1 MKEGLRSGKFK
12 VEKEK
17 GSLKQT
23 VVGNKG
29 DEETPHLVLDGGDG
43 PEFDHVG
50 ETGNGGGVVERKKV
64 NGQVPI
70 VGRVLRSRVVANGG
84 GEGVG
89 ETGKKRRLV
98 DNGDDKKG
106 KEEKVGGQ
114 VGIAGR
120 VLRSRTVVNGG
131 GVKVE
136 SDGGEMEDV
145 GVVEKRK
152 RRRLVK
158 KGENVVDDG
167 LEKKKGKEEGDGKV
181 LNAGR
186 VLRSRTVVNGECD
199 KAESGGDKAESCG
212 DKAESDGGKAESNG
226 DMAESGGDKA
236 ESGGVKAESDGGKA
250 ESNGDMA
257 ENGGD
262 KTESDGN
269 KSESDGV
276 KTESDGDR
284 AESDSDMGEKENV
297 EVAEFGKKSRFVGNG
312 GGVEKNKVKETEVGG
327 KAPVAGRVLRSR
339 TVVNGGFMAESDGA
353 LVRESRRK
361 DVSHKKFSD
370 VKNEGEDQLVTGFTK
385 KLKGKRGRPPKV
397 KKEENGRSGDGLRKL
412 KGKRGRPVK
421 KEREESD
428 LLDGRLRK
436 KLRSGQNSSENLK
449 GNLDEE
455 GNVYFKRKSGSKSQE
470 RVKPSTVTND
480 SYLERKRIRKELDVK
495 ASSQV
500 KRDTKGRYVE
510 SEDSED
516 GDEHKEPKQKQSGDN
531 KQRSKSKD
539 GIRELKQA
547 VSEKIVKMILAAGWT
562 VERRQRN
569 GREYMDAVYV
579 CPAGKTHWSVTKA
592 YNAFK
597 VGCENGD
604 PMTCKDGFKFTLIP
618 PEELNMLQRVVN
630 KKVRKNKKKK
640 KKKGKGKGQG
650 NSNGKQKAKDG
661 DVSDEGIEEKRKK
674 KLGKS
679 LKGKHLLLEKDASTS
694 TACEGELCLVQR
706 HKRQKTQNRKRCALL
721 VRNSENV
728 DSENDGYIPYDG
740 KRTVLAWMVDL
751 GTLSLNSKL
760 KYMNKR
766 KRKVL
771 LEGKIARDGI
781 HCGCCDKTISLSE
794 FVTHTRRDYS
804 EPLRYILTDSGSSL
818 LQCLLNSWNKQE
830 ESERWGFHFVEVTEE
845 DPNDDTCGICGD
857 GGDLICCDSCPST
870 FHKSCLEIKK
880 FPSGDW
886 HCVYCSCKF
895 CGMFDENMCQR
906 DSSEN
911 VVASALLT
919 CHLCEEKYH
928 PCCIQAKDAVNG
940 DSSSPSFCAKNC
952 QELFEKL
959 ERLLGVRHEVEE
971 GFSLTLL
978 RRFDVGDKPQKVD
991 CNSKLIECNAKLA
1004 VAFLIMDECFLPM
1017 VDHRSEV
1024 NLIHNILYNCR
1035 SNFNRLN
1042 YGGFFTAIL
1051 ERGDEIISAAT
1062 IRIHGNYLAEMPFIG
1077 TRYMYRRQGM
1087 CRRLLSAI
1095 ESALCSLKV
1104 ERLVIPAISELTETW
1119 TSVFGFKSLEESS
1132 KQKMKNM
1139 NILVFPGVDI
1149 LQKPLLNQLTEKN
1162 KSPVKGLSFAD
1173 LEHHKTIKD
1182 VVCNTEEGRL
1192 ARSDSEAT
1200 APCVHEGNDELAAVQ
1215 SDTQLLC
1222 DVSRDNLESKT
1233 NTIPIPTDSVCDV
1246 LEPTKEI
1253 NECQNSASVADVRAL
1268 ELVTKQNQPEL
1279 LCNTAEG
1286 FLAGS
1291 DAEATASFKHKA
1303 NDELVAVQSDTQL
1316 PSGVSHDNVE
1326 GENNSMTIP
1335 TGPISDAH
1343 EQTEDTQLLCGVS
1356 HDNREVNN
1364 TLTIP
1369 TGSIS
1374 NGHEQTEERNEHQNS
1389 DSVPDV
1395 KEVEL
1400 GTKQNQYSMSK
1411 VERKSDLHPE
1421 GTDSA
1426 IEVRCALGEGT
1437 ENIDRKVRMEA
1448 DIVKPFASYE
1458 EFFCPCTEN
1467 NATEL
1472 QNVSL
1477 VHEANVSS
1485 ENIVRTGSEITTQI
1499 SHDAR
1504 DHKHHDSQHLQVEGS
1519 IFRSDENLL
1528 ETFEVENN
1536 HSFIQHTS
1544 IVTEGVHPESIKCS
1558 DSRILTKTG
1567 KVAGDGF
1574 HQAAAL
1580 THEEADDSKGHSTT
1594 LLLGSSIICTS
1605 GNGKNTHKVVSTP
1618 ADNNSHPS
1626 CGANINS
1633 NGNSNA
1639 PDVPG
1644 VYFTSNGA
1652 HMNTKSLQQSD
1663 IDNNSIRQPNSSNT
1677 CASGGGNSFG
1687 PSEVTILSNQGQA
1700 S

>member
-1437 ENIDRKVRMEA
+1437 ENIDRK
-1448 DIVKPFASYE
+1448 
-1458 EFFCPCTEN
+1458 
-1467 NATEL
+1467 
-1472 QNVSL
+1472 NVSL

>member
-12 VEKEK
+12 IEKEK

-29 DEETPHLVLDGGDG
+29 DEETPHLVLDGGDE

-50 ETGNGGGVVERKKV
+50 E
-64 NGQVPI
+64 VPI
-70 VGRVLRSRVVANGG
+70 VGRVLRSRVVANGGGG

-106 KEEKVGGQ
+106 KEEKVG
-114 VGIAGR
+114 IAGR
-120 VLRSRTVVNGG
+120 VLRSRTVVDGRG
-131 GVKVE
+131 DKVE
-136 SDGGEMEDV
+136 SDGGEME
-145 GVVEKRK
+145 VVEKRK

-158 KGENVVDDG
+158 KGQNVVDDG
-167 LEKKKGKEEGDGKV
+167 LEKRKGDGKV

-186 VLRSRTVVNGECD
+186 VLRSQTAVNGEC
-199 KAESGGDKAESCG
+199 
-212 DKAESDGGKAESNG
+212 
-226 DMAESGGDKA
+226 DKA
-236 ESGGVKAESDGGKA
+236 ESGGVKAESDGDMA
-250 ESNGDMA
+250 ESGGDMA

-276 KTESDGDR
+276 KTESNGDR

-297 EVAEFGKKSRFVGNG
+297 EVAEFGKKSRLVANG
-312 GGVEKNKVKETEVGG
+312 GGVEKKKVKETEVGG

-339 TVVNGGFMAESDGA
+339 TVVNGGCMAESDGA
-353 LVRESRRK
+353 LVRESRQK

-397 KKEENGRSGDGLRKL
+397 KKEESGRSGDGLRKL

-455 GNVYFKRKSGSKSQE
+455 GNVYFKIKSGSKSQE

-480 SYLERKRIRKELDVK
+480 SYLERKRIRKEVDVK
-495 ASSQV
+495 ASCQV
-500 KRDTKGRYVE
+500 KRDKKGKYVE

-516 GDEHKEPKQKQSGDN
+516 GDEHKQQKQKQSGDN

-562 VERRQRN
+562 IERRQRN

-597 VGCENGD
+597 VGRENGD
-604 PMTCKDGFKFTLIP
+604 PIVCKDGFKFTPIP
-618 PEELNMLQRVVN
+618 PEELTMLQRVVN
-630 KKVRKNKKKK
+630 KKVGKNKKKKKK

-694 TACEGELCLVQR
+694 TACEGKLRLVQR

-721 VRNSENV
+721 VRNSENA

-766 KRKVL
+766 KRQVL

-794 FVTHTRRDYS
+794 FVTHTRSDYS

-830 ESERWGFHFVEVTEE
+830 ESERRGFHFVEVTKE

-857 GGDLICCDSCPST
+857 GGDLICCDGCPST

-895 CGMFDENMCQR
+895 CGMFDENTCQR

-911 VVASALLT
+911 LVASALLT

-928 PCCIQAKDAVNG
+928 QCCIQAKDAVNG

-978 RRFDVGDKPQKVD
+978 RRFDVGDTPQKVD

-1017 VDHRSEV
+1017 VDHRSGV
-1024 NLIHNILYNCR
+1024 NLIHNILYNR
-1035 SNFNRLN
+1035 GSNFNRLN

-1051 ERGDEIISAAT
+1051 ERGDEIICAAT

-1149 LQKPLLNQLTEKN
+1149 LQKPLLNQLTETN
-1162 KSPVKGLSFAD
+1162 ESPVKGLSFAD

-1253 NECQNSASVADVRAL
+1253 NECQNSASVADVRPL

-1279 LCNTAEG
+1279 LCDTAEG

-1326 GENNSMTIP
+1326 GENNSVTIP

-1374 NGHEQTEERNEHQNS
+1374 DGHEQTEERNEHQNS

-1400 GTKQNQYSMSK
+1400 GTKQNHYSMSK
-1411 VERKSDLHPE
+1411 VERISDLHPE
-1421 GTDSA
+1421 GPDSA

-1448 DIVKPFASYE
+1448 DIVKPLGSHE
-1458 EFFCPCTEN
+1458 GFFCPCTEN
-1467 NATEL
+1467 NANATEL

-1519 IFRSDENLL
+1519 IFRSDEKLL

-1567 KVAGDGF
+1567 KVASDGF

-1594 LLLGSSIICTS
+1594 LLFGCSITCTS

-1626 CGANINS
+1626 CGANIQSNGNSNAPDVPGVDLTSCGANINS
-1633 NGNSNA
+1633 NGNSIA

-1652 HMNTKSLQQSD
+1652 HMNTKSLQQSDFDSD